1 MCTFIF
7 TRGDVYLKNGFLSLM
22 HSSNSEVAEE
32 LLSYRV
38 LRAEAARL
46 PEFHKCTRAVH
57 NWSKYMLN
65 AFDVPCTN
73 GYTGGCRSKAKVL
86 KRVSYGVRNFAR
98 FRNRSLHSAS

>member
-57 NWSKYMLN
+57 NWSKHIRN
-65 AFDVPCTN
+65 AFDVPHTN
-73 GYTGGCRSKAKVL
+73 GYTEGRSNKTKVL
-86 KRVSYGVRNFAR
+86 RRVSYDVRNFAR
-98 FRNRSLHSAS
+98 FRNRILHPAA